1 MSRIIIVK
9 VEEMILKKQQQKTMR
24 LIYALRG

>member
-1 MSRIIIVK
+1 MSKIIIVK
-9 VEEMILKKQQQKTMR
+9 VEEMTLKKQQQKNMR

>member
-9 VEEMILKKQQQKTMR
+9 VEEMVLKKQQQKNMR